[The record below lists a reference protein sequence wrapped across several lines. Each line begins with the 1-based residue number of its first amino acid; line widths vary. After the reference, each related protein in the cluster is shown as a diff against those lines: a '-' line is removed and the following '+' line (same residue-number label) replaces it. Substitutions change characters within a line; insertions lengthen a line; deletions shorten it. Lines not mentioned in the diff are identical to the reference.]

1 MKKADWK
8 YLVDSFLFI
17 CLLSLASI
25 GFLMGFVLAEGPTGQ
40 ETEKFFL
47 GLHRHQWGNIHLY
60 LSITFTILVVVHLVL
75 NWNWI
80 KQKARNLF
88 KKRWGTML
96 IITVAASFM
105 VLFLSWVFSQK
116 NSPAYKGY
124 GMREGISWKRQN
136 ETKKDF
142 PEKKPTVERSSI
154 PLPPSVKK
162 EEISKKQ
169 EVKGEEKQ
177 HHIDEPKL
185 TKGRL
190 DVNISGILITGQM
203 TFYDIESKTGIP
215 ARKIADKLG
224 LPTNIPLNENLG
236 RLRKIYRFKMQE
248 VRDVISSILE
258 KDE

>member
-142 PEKKPTVERSSI
+142 PEKKPTVEHFSI

-190 DVNISGILITGQM
+190 DDNVSGILITGQM
-203 TFYDIESKTGIP
+203 TFYDI
-215 ARKIADKLG
+215 
-224 LPTNIPLNENLG
+224 
-236 RLRKIYRFKMQE
+236 
-248 VRDVISSILE
+248 
-258 KDE
+258 